1 LPNSVALVP
10 LAEFAAAGGKVELPE
25 GAQRVAVTATA
36 EETDEQIL
44 SLKGSDAVMM
54 LLDVKPNLRV
64 QVRGL
69 GGSVGVTN
77 AWEWGSVL
85 CVLCV
90 GWREMG
96 AGRSVVHRGS
106 RLTRACPKK
115 NHGTGKPPSRVGRR
129 ASMRACDGVML
140 EAACC

>member
-1 LPNSVALVP
+1 MPNSVALVP

-90 GWREMG
+90 GWRDGERAAQWCIVAHGSLEPAQKKTTAQGSHLLESEG
-96 AGRSVVHRGS
+96 AHRC
-106 RLTRACPKK
+106 AP
-115 NHGTGKPPSRVGRR
+115 
-129 ASMRACDGVML
+129 AM
-140 EAACC
+140 E